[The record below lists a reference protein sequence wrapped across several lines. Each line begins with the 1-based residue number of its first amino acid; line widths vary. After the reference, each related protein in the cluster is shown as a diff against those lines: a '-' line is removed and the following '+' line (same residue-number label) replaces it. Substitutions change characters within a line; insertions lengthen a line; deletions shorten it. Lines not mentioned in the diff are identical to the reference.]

1 MLSLSDFLKI
11 DTEHIWLQ
19 LETDTQEEAWQLSQC
34 HSNPIACY
42 NAYLNR
48 VCLSHLLNW
57 FQQWLGEE
65 STLHAQVFPCEESL
79 PSILEIVN
87 GTAIK
92 VGETRIVLVPTETI
106 DIEELRVPQEW
117 VDINSWAA
125 DYYIS
130 VQVNLDEDDDDINM
144 RLCGFTTHRQ
154 LKNQGKYNQSDRTY
168 SLSIEQLTENFTLL
182 FATLGLHWQEQVPPE
197 VTLSTTEAQN
207 LLQILSD
214 TSVYSPRLHLDV
226 SFAQWA
232 ALISN
237 EQWRQKLYNQRV
249 VEEKN
254 NVFTP
259 KISSSL
265 NTQSVNYIPVD
276 SPLKNVKLSQWFGQ
290 IFVAG
295 WQSIDEVLNSQLGNL
310 AFEFRNS
317 DLARKTGVN
326 GVKLIDLG
334 VQLGGK
340 SLALMLALSQEA
352 DEKIGILVQVHPT
365 KNEKYLPQNLKLLL
379 LESGKVLQEI
389 ESRRRDCY
397 IQLNRFKGLTGTS
410 FSIKLILGNFSM
422 TENFSI

>member
-1 MLSLSDFLKI
+1 MLILSDFVNI

-19 LETDTQEEAWQLSQC
+19 LETAKQEQAWQLSGH

-57 FQQWLGEE
+57 FQEWLREK
-65 STLHAQVFPCEESL
+65 STLHAEVFPCEESL

-87 GTAIK
+87 GTAIN
-92 VGETRIVLVPTETI
+92 VGQTRIVLVPTETI

-130 VQVNLDEDDDDINM
+130 VQVSLDEDDSSM

-168 SLSIEQLTENFTLL
+168 SLPIEQLTENFTLL

-197 VTLSTTEAQN
+197 VTLSTAEAQN

-214 TSVYSPRLHLDV
+214 TSVYSPRLRLDV
-226 SFAQWA
+226 PFAHWA

-237 EQWRQKLYNQRV
+237 EQWRQQLYNQRV

-254 NVFTP
+254 SVSTAE
-259 KISSSL
+259 ISSPL
-265 NTQSVNYIPVD
+265 NTEAVNSILVD
-276 SPLKNVKLSQWFGQ
+276 SPLKNVKLSQWFQQ

-310 AFEFRNS
+310 AFEFRSS

-379 LESGKVLQEI
+379 LESGNILQEI
-389 ESRRRDCY
+389 ESRSRDCY

-410 FSIKLILGNFSM
+410 FSIKLILDDFSM

>member
-1 MLSLSDFLKI
+1 MLSLSDFVNI

-19 LETDTQEEAWQLSQC
+19 LETDIQEEAWQLSQC

-57 FQQWLGEE
+57 FQEWLGEE
-65 STLHAQVFPCEESL
+65 STLHAEVFPCEESL
-79 PSILEIVN
+79 PSLLEIIN

-106 DIEELRVPQEW
+106 DLEELRVPQEW

-130 VQVNLDEDDDDINM
+130 VQVNLDEDDDSSM
-144 RLCGFTTHRQ
+144 RLSGFTTHRQ
-154 LKNQGKYNQSDRTY
+154 LKNQGKYNDDRTY
-168 SLSIEQLTENFTLL
+168 SLPIEQLTENFTLL

-207 LLQILSD
+207 LLQILSH
-214 TSVYSPRLHLDV
+214 TSVYSPRLRLDV
-226 SFAQWA
+226 PFAQWA

-237 EQWRQKLYNQRV
+237 EQWRQQLYNQRV

-254 NVFTP
+254 TGSTAE
-259 KISSSL
+259 ISSSL
-265 NTQSVNYIPVD
+265 NTEPVNSIPID
-276 SPLKNVKLSQWFGQ
+276 SPLENVELSQWFQQ
-290 IFVAG
+290 IFTAG
-295 WQSIDEVLNSQLGNL
+295 WQSIDKVLNSQLGNL
-310 AFEFRNS
+310 AFEFRS
-317 DLARKTGVN
+317 SSIARKTGIS

-334 VQLGGK
+334 LQLGGK
-340 SLALMLALSQEA
+340 SLVLMLALSQEA

-365 KNEKYLPQNLKLLL
+365 ENEKYLPPNLKLLL
-379 LESGKVLQEI
+379 LESGNVLQEI
-389 ESRRRDCY
+389 QSRSRDCY
-397 IQLNRFKGLTGTS
+397 IQLSRFKGLTGTS
-410 FSIKLILGNFSM
+410 FSIKLILDDFNM
-422 TENFSI
+422 TEDFCI

>member
-1 MLSLSDFLKI
+1 MLSLSDFVNI

-19 LETDTQEEAWQLSQC
+19 LETDIQEEAWQLSQC

-57 FQQWLGEE
+57 FQEWLGEE
-65 STLHAQVFPCEESL
+65 STLHAEVFPCEESL
-79 PSILEIVN
+79 PSLLEIIN

-130 VQVNLDEDDDDINM
+130 VQVNLDEDDDSSM
-144 RLCGFTTHRQ
+144 RLSGFTTHRQ
-154 LKNQGKYNQSDRTY
+154 LKNQGKYNDDRTY
-168 SLSIEQLTENFTLL
+168 SLPIEQLTENFTLL

-207 LLQILSD
+207 LLQILSH
-214 TSVYSPRLHLDV
+214 TSVYSPRLRLDV
-226 SFAQWA
+226 PFAQWA

-237 EQWRQKLYNQRV
+237 EQWRQQLYNQRV

-254 NVFTP
+254 TGSTAE
-259 KISSSL
+259 ISSSL
-265 NTQSVNYIPVD
+265 NTEPVNSIPID
-276 SPLKNVKLSQWFGQ
+276 SPLENVELSQWFQQ
-290 IFVAG
+290 IFTAG
-295 WQSIDEVLNSQLGNL
+295 WQSIDKVLNSQLGNL
-310 AFEFRNS
+310 AFEFRS
-317 DLARKTGVN
+317 SSIARKTGIS

-334 VQLGGK
+334 LQLGGK
-340 SLALMLALSQEA
+340 SLVLMLALSQEA

-365 KNEKYLPQNLKLLL
+365 ENEKYLPPNLKLLL
-379 LESGKVLQEI
+379 LESGNVLQEI
-389 ESRRRDCY
+389 QSRSRDCY
-397 IQLNRFKGLTGTS
+397 IQLSRFKGLTGTS
-410 FSIKLILGNFSM
+410 FSIKLILDDFNM
-422 TENFSI
+422 TEDFCI